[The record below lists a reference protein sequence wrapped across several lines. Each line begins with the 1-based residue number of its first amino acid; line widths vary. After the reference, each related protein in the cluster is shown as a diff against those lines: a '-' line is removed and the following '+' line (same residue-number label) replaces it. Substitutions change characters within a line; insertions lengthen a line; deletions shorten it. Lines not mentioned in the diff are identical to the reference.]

1 VNGPRSPPTPKIA
14 DFLVSTSRH
23 AAGFS
28 RPSSGHAA
36 GEGRTVDMKPRR
48 EEKPVTPRRRVIVVG
63 KRQNGRWTV
72 RMSLWRYLAATALS
86 Q

>member
-1 VNGPRSPPTPKIA
+1 
-14 DFLVSTSRH
+14 
-23 AAGFS
+23 
-28 RPSSGHAA
+28 
-36 GEGRTVDMKPRR
+36 MKPRR
-48 EEKPVTPRRRVIVVG
+48 EEKRETPRRRVIVVG

>member
-1 VNGPRSPPTPKIA
+1 
-14 DFLVSTSRH
+14 
-23 AAGFS
+23 
-28 RPSSGHAA
+28 
-36 GEGRTVDMKPRR
+36 MKPRR

-72 RMSLWRYLAATALS
+72 RMSLWRYLAGTALS